1 MNKADLMKRLAGLG
15 FPLLEAAKEEE
26 VNSTLADMV
35 KLHDARLWEGF
46 PVVLAG
52 SADKGLF
59 DYDKAEKHLKSHTD
73 RTNLGSLVLF
83 SLALYKTLGLKFSWA
98 DDLLALFKNVDA
110 QKEYKRYMEALEN
123 NSDLKVDNRV
133 MSMQRMKNTFA
144 NYFKQSRED
153 LYDFLAVKDEMGLE
167 YALSQ
172 VFSPKQKE
180 LFLKKLRNEKLSKT
194 EREYFSRVVRKRVAA
209 LANQELNR
217 LAQRLLQGN

>member
-1 MNKADLMKRLAGLG
+1 M
-15 FPLLEAAKEEE
+15 EAAKEEE

-35 KLHDARLWEGF
+35 KSHDARLWEGF

-73 RTNLGSLVLF
+73 RTDLGSLVLF
-83 SLALYKTLGLKFSWA
+83 SLALYKTLGLKFPWA
-98 DDLLALFKNVDA
+98 DDLLALFKNVNA

-123 NSDLKVDNRV
+123 DSDLKVDNRV
-133 MSMQRMKNTFA
+133 MSMQRMKNTFV

-153 LYDFLAVKDEMGLE
+153 LHEFLVVKDEMGLE

-180 LFLKKLRNEKLSKT
+180 LFLKKLRNEKLTKT

-209 LANQELNR
+209 LANQELNK

>member
-1 MNKADLMKRLAGLG
+1 MKRLAGLG